1 MLDRFERFIGTVSE
15 VHRYLHRI
23 MTDEMQRYDLKGAYA
38 VYFVALHQYGKLTAT
53 ELGSKCERN
62 KADVSRA
69 ISVLEERG
77 LVFRHNK
84 LHSGV
89 YRAQISLT
97 TEGFRIAE
105 IMCDRAKAVVEM
117 AGQGLADESRAI
129 FYAAFDTIANNMKI
143 ISEGKM
149 V

>member
-1 MLDRFERFIGTVSE
+1 MLDRFERFFGTLSE

-23 MTDEMQRYDLKGAYA
+23 MADEMQKYDLKGAYA

-53 ELGSKCERN
+53 ELASKCERN

-69 ISVLEERG
+69 ITALEDRG

-89 YRAQISLT
+89 YRAQIALT
-97 TEGFRIAE
+97 TDGFRIAE
-105 IMCDRAKAVVEM
+105 VMCERARVVIEM
-117 AGQGLADESRAI
+117 AGQGLADESRAV
-129 FYAAFDTIANNMKI
+129 FYSAFDTIAGNMKK
-143 ISEGKM
+143 ISEGKT